1 MVGLLAAPGH
11 STKGV
16 RDAMT
21 RSKWP
26 MGFVSC
32 SREEGKLKQFL
43 WNQAAV
49 KAGLEGV
56 GVGFRY
62 DGAKNDPSLILTWQG
77 KQLEYK
83 ADNEEG

>member
-1 MVGLLAAPGH
+1 MA
-11 STKGV
+11 
-16 RDAMT
+16 

-26 MGFVSC
+26 IGFVSC
-32 SREEGKLKQFL
+32 TREEGKLKQFL

-62 DGAKNDPSLILTWQG
+62 DESGKEPSLILTWKGRQLDPGLG
-77 KQLEYK
+77 K
-83 ADNEEG
+83 EEG